1 MCSDLLIIQM
11 LFDFFA
17 HARFVCVIIIKWCCA
32 LIIFI
37 DSLFGHFFRSLLLL
51 LSFNV
56 HYLHHRSEQ
65 NSWTKMT
72 KNEVEKKRCRHLYK
86 CNKSNSLF
94 IMSSFEILLNAVCV
108 SLCVRVF
115 NVYTQKVILW
125 WMVTY
130 LGRK

>member
-17 HARFVCVIIIKWCCA
+17 HARFVCVIIIKRCCA

-37 DSLFGHFFRSLLLL
+37 DSLFGHFFFVRSLLL

-72 KNEVEKKRCRHLYK
+72 KNELEKKEVQTLIQVQQIK
-86 CNKSNSLF
+86 
-94 IMSSFEILLNAVCV
+94 
-108 SLCVRVF
+108 
-115 NVYTQKVILW
+115 
-125 WMVTY
+125 
-130 LGRK
+130 